1 MVKGATPKQRRR
13 PAATTHRH
21 EAGRCLGILRELSDF
36 IDDEL
41 PDDICLQ
48 IRRHLGDCPHCEEF
62 VASLRQTVSLC
73 RRNPTPALSAR
84 KRALMREKILNAARS
99 R

>member
-1 MVKGATPKQRRR
+1 MVKRAAPKQRRR
-13 PAATTHRH
+13 PAAEPHRH

-41 PDDICLQ
+41 PGDICLQ

-62 VASLRQTVSLC
+62 MASLRQTVSLC
-73 RRNPTPALSAR
+73 RRNPTPALSADE
-84 KRALMREKILNAARS
+84 RALMREKILNATRS

>member
-1 MVKGATPKQRRR
+1 MVKYTAPKQRRR
-13 PAATTHRH
+13 PVATAHRH

-41 PDDICLQ
+41 SDDICLQ

-62 VASLRQTVSLC
+62 VASLRQTLSLC
-73 RRNPTPALSAR
+73 RWNPTPALSANE
-84 KRALMREKILNAARS
+84 RALMREKILNAAQS

>member
-1 MVKGATPKQRRR
+1 MVKRATPKQRRR
-13 PAATTHRH
+13 PAAEPHRH

-41 PDDICLQ
+41 PGDICVQ
-48 IRRHLGDCPHCEEF
+48 IRRHLGDCPRCEEF

-73 RRNPTPALSAR
+73 RRNPAPALSADE
-84 KRALMREKILNAARS
+84 RALMREKILNATRS

>member
-1 MVKGATPKQRRR
+1 MVKRAAPKPRRR
-13 PAATTHRH
+13 PAATPHRH

-73 RRNPTPALSAR
+73 RGNPASALSANE
-84 KRALMREKILNAARS
+84 RALMREKILNAARS

>member
-1 MVKGATPKQRRR
+1 MGKSAAPKQRRR
-13 PAATTHRH
+13 PAAVPHQH
-21 EAGRCLGILRELSDF
+21 GAGRCLDILRELSGF

-41 PDDICLQ
+41 PGDICLQ

-73 RRNPTPALSAR
+73 RRNPTPALSANE
-84 KRALMREKILNAARS
+84 RALMREKILNAARS

>member
-1 MVKGATPKQRRR
+1 MVKRAAPQQRRY
-13 PAATTHRH
+13 PAGKRHRH
-21 EAGRCLGILRELSDF
+21 ESKRCLGILRELSDF

-41 PDDICLQ
+41 PGDICLQ

-73 RRNPTPALSAR
+73 RGNPTPALSANE
-84 KRALMREKILNAARS
+84 RALMREKILNAAQS

>member
-1 MVKGATPKQRRR
+1 MGKRPIEQQNHRPESTP
-13 PAATTHRH
+13 HRH
-21 EAGRCLGILRELSDF
+21 EAGRCLHILRELSAF

-41 PDDICLQ
+41 PENLCHE
-48 IRRHLGDCPHCEEF
+48 IRQHLGACPHCEDF

-73 RRNPTPALSAR
+73 RQRPAPALSASD
-84 KRALMREKILNAARS
+84 RAHMRAKILEAART

>member
-1 MVKGATPKQRRR
+1 MAKGAAPRQRRR
-13 PAATTHRH
+13 PAATPHRH

-73 RRNPTPALSAR
+73 RGTPTQALSANE
-84 KRALMREKILNAARS
+84 RALMREKILNAARS